1 MSFIEF
7 LTPEHAQIAIGASF
21 DEWDTYKFSDYNS
34 TSGKYFFEE
43 SPQSRRVLSGFESKN
58 VSEDVQVRDLYSAP
72 LAKYWQDMD
81 MYGDTKPIPD
91 SWLRLWENV
100 EWGGSACE
108 GLYFKDY
115 EFN

>member
-1 MSFIEF
+1 
-7 LTPEHAQIAIGASF
+7 
-21 DEWDTYKFSDYNS
+21 
-34 TSGKYFFEE
+34 
-43 SPQSRRVLSGFESKN
+43 
-58 VSEDVQVRDLYSAP
+58 
-72 LAKYWQDMD
+72 

-91 SWLRLWENV
+91 SWLKLWENV